1 MQVNGQMGE
10 EREDGEPGSRS
21 LPAQFGQVLDT
32 TDTVVWEARLDDLSV
47 EYLGPAER
55 VTGVSP
61 DDAAS
66 LMKLNTRMVHPED
79 QATAAREFGALLEG
93 EKASIDTEFRTNPE
107 NGPVRWLRAQA
118 SLEQQDGET
127 RITGIATD
135 ITPLKRREARLE
147 EFAGVVSHDLRNP
160 LSVATGRVELAQQTD
175 NSDHLTRAR
184 DALDR
189 MDVLIENLLMLART
203 DRSIG
208 DPEPVALGSVVHDA
222 WGAVDTTAA
231 TLVVD
236 TDRTVRA
243 DRARLQQLLENL
255 VRNAVE
261 HGLPDSPADNTGNG
275 GDESGDGTD
284 SELTVRVGT
293 LPNGF
298 AFEDDGVGFPEDRR
312 ETLFDGAARAG
323 EHTGLGLRI
332 VEQVVEAHNWVITAT
347 ESDTGGARMEIT
359 GVEFA

>member
-1 MQVNGQMGE
+1 MGE
-10 EREDGEPGSRS
+10 ERKNRSGEGGKHGSRS

-61 DDAAS
+61 DDATS
-66 LMKLNTRMVHPED
+66 LMGLNTRMVHPED
-79 QATAAREFGALLEG
+79 QTTAAREFGALLEG
-93 EKASIDTEFRTNPE
+93 EETSVDTEFRTSPD

-160 LSVATGRVELAQQTD
+160 LSVATGRVELAQQTG
-175 NSDHLTRAR
+175 NSEHLTRAHG
-184 DALDR
+184 ALDR
-189 MDVLIENLLMLART
+189 MEVLIENLLTLART

-222 WGAVDTTAA
+222 WGAVDTTAV

-261 HGLPDSPADNTGNG
+261 HGTPDSTGEEG
-275 GDESGDGTD
+275 EPVDDTD
-284 SELTVRVGT
+284 SGLTVRVGA

-298 AFEDDGVGFPEDRR
+298 ALEDDGVGFPVDRR
-312 ETLFDGAARAG
+312 ETLFGGAARAG

-332 VEQVVEAHNWVITAT
+332 VEQVVEAHGWAITAT
-347 ESDTGGARMEIT
+347 ESDAGGARIEIT
-359 GVEFA
+359 GVEFV